1 MLFTPVSK
9 AQSSPMVESFEGNP
23 IIVIIGSVSIDYI
36 VNPIIIGSVII
47 LIFGIIFIPKIIDRI
62 QNNDIV
68 RSDSR
73 SSKIDH
79 LISDADPL
87 AFLEID
93 GNKKKV
99 PAFDFINQNGKRISN
114 NDFSG
119 KAYVIEFFFTT
130 CTTICPVMNN
140 NLVHLQNNL
149 KNYKD
154 FGIASFSINPE
165 YDTVEILKEYEKE
178 YGITNQSWHLL
189 TGDEEKIYDLA
200 NNGFNLYAASG
211 TGFEDEFE
219 HSGYFAL
226 IDKQGYIRCRIDE
239 LGNPKIYYR
248 GSVDVKDK
256 YDIDGEEEEISMLQE
271 DLLKLINNGIK

>member
-1 MLFTPVSK
+1 MKPRN
-9 AQSSPMVESFEGNP
+9 SSY
-23 IIVIIGSVSIDYI
+23 IGISL
-36 VNPIIIGSVII
+36 II
-47 LIFGIIFIPKIIDRI
+47 LIFGSIFIPKIIDRI

-68 RSDSR
+68 RSDNR

-79 LISDADPL
+79 LIIDSEPL
-87 AFLEID
+87 SFLEID

-99 PAFDFINQNGKRISN
+99 PSFDFINQNGERISN
-114 NDFSG
+114 KDFSG

-165 YDTVEILKEYEKE
+165 YDTVEILKQYEKE

-189 TGDEEKIYDLA
+189 TGNKEKIYDLA

>member
-1 MLFTPVSK
+1 MKPRN
-9 AQSSPMVESFEGNP
+9 SSY
-23 IIVIIGSVSIDYI
+23 IGISL
-36 VNPIIIGSVII
+36 II

-68 RSDSR
+68 RSDNR

-79 LISDADPL
+79 LIIDSEPL

-99 PAFDFINQNGKRISN
+99 PSFDFTNQNGERISN
-114 NDFSG
+114 KDFSG

-189 TGDEEKIYDLA
+189 TGDKEKIYDLA
-200 NNGFNLYAASG
+200 NNGFNL
-211 TGFEDEFE
+211 
-219 HSGYFAL
+219 
-226 IDKQGYIRCRIDE
+226 
-239 LGNPKIYYR
+239 
-248 GSVDVKDK
+248 
-256 YDIDGEEEEISMLQE
+256 
-271 DLLKLINNGIK
+271 

>member
-1 MLFTPVSK
+1 MKLRNNSY
-9 AQSSPMVESFEGNP
+9 
-23 IIVIIGSVSIDYI
+23 IGISL
-36 VNPIIIGSVII
+36 II
-47 LIFGIIFIPKIIDRI
+47 LIFGSIFIPKIIDRI

-79 LISDADPL
+79 LITDSEPL

-99 PAFDFINQNGKRISN
+99 PSFNFINQNGKRISN
-114 NDFSG
+114 NDFLG

-130 CTTICPVMNN
+130 CTTICPIMNN
-140 NLVHLQNNL
+140 NLIQIQNNL

-165 YDTVEILKEYEKE
+165 YDTVEILKKYETE

-189 TGDEEKIYDLA
+189 TGDKEKIYDLA
-200 NNGFNLYAASG
+200 NNGFNLYTASG
-211 TGFEDEFE
+211 NAFVDGFE

-248 GSVDVKDK
+248 GYVDVKDK

-271 DLLKLINNGIK
+271 DLLKLINE

>member
-1 MLFTPVSK
+1 MKSRNN
-9 AQSSPMVESFEGNP
+9 SY
-23 IIVIIGSVSIDYI
+23 IGISL
-36 VNPIIIGSVII
+36 II
-47 LIFGIIFIPKIIDRI
+47 LIFGSIFIPRIIDRI

-68 RSDSR
+68 RSDNR

-79 LISDADPL
+79 LITDSEPL

-99 PAFDFINQNGKRISN
+99 PSFDFINQNGKSISN

-119 KAYVIEFFFTT
+119 KAYIIEFFFTT
-130 CTTICPVMNN
+130 CTTICPIMNN

-149 KNYKD
+149 KNYKN

-165 YDTVEILKEYEKE
+165 YDTIEILKDYERE
-178 YGITNQSWHLL
+178 YGITNESWHLL
-189 TGDEEKIYDLA
+189 TGNKDEIYSLA
-200 NNGFNLYAASG
+200 NNGFNLYTASG
-211 TGFEDEFE
+211 NQFVDGFE

-226 IDKQGYIRCRIDE
+226 VDKDGYIRCRIDE

-248 GSVDVKDK
+248 GYIAVKDK

-271 DLLKLINNGIK
+271 DLLKLINE

>member
-1 MLFTPVSK
+1 MKPRNNSY
-9 AQSSPMVESFEGNP
+9 
-23 IIVIIGSVSIDYI
+23 IGISL
-36 VNPIIIGSVII
+36 II
-47 LIFGIIFIPKIIDRI
+47 LIFGSIFIPKIIDRI

-68 RSDSR
+68 RSDNR

-79 LISDADPL
+79 LITDSEPL

-99 PAFDFINQNGKRISN
+99 PSFNFINQNGKKISN
-114 NDFSG
+114 KDFLG

-130 CTTICPVMNN
+130 CTTICTIMNN
-140 NLVHLQNNL
+140 NLVHLQNIL

-165 YDTVEILKEYEKE
+165 YDTIEILKEYENE
-178 YGITNQSWHLL
+178 YGITNDSWHLM
-189 TGDEEKIYDLA
+189 TGSQQEIYDLA
-200 NNGFNLYAASG
+200 NNGFNLYTASG
-211 TGFEDEFE
+211 SQFVDEFE

-248 GSVDVKDK
+248 GYVDVKDK
-256 YDIDGEEEEISMLQE
+256 FDIDGEEEEISILQE
-271 DLLKLINNGIK
+271 DLLKLINE